1 MTERVLILGID
12 GYIGYPLAIHLLK
25 RGYKV
30 YGLDSL
36 IRRQRVKN
44 CGSDS
49 LIPISDPRERERHLQ
64 SLGLADTT
72 ARTQL
77 HDYYITSK
85 IISEYRPDTII
96 HLAEQP
102 SAPYSMKGIYAAAE
116 TQYENILG
124 TLGLLWA
131 MREHCPDAHLIKLG
145 TMGEYGTPNCEIPE
159 GMIPEGCI
167 GDFGQGEWKHD
178 CPMSGLMFPRS
189 PNSFYHLSKV
199 HDTYNIKFAC
209 DTWGLTS
216 TDIMQGIVFG
226 SGIEPNTLEI
236 ELTRFD
242 YDECFGTVINRFC
255 AQAIADIPLTVYGSG
270 KQIRG
275 FLPLKD
281 SIQCLTIAL
290 ENRPKV
296 GEYRTFNQFESIY
309 SIDYLAKMVAVE
321 AKKLG
326 IKTKINKITNPRTE
340 LDAHYYNPQH
350 SALEELGYIPTK
362 GTNKEISN
370 LISLLLPYKSNVNKE
385 VITPKINWKS

>member
-255 AQAIADIPLTVYGSG
+255 AQAIVGTPLTVYGKG
-270 KQIRG
+270 YQRRG
-275 FLPLKD
+275 FLPLRD
-281 SIQCLTIAL
+281 SIQCLTLAL
-290 ENRPKV
+290 ENKPVK
-296 GEYRTFNQFESIY
+296 GTYRTFNQFEDIY
-309 SIDYLAKMVAVE
+309 SIQFLAETVVLQAKSLGIE
-321 AKKLG
+321 AK
-326 IKTKINKITNPRTE
+326 IQYINNPRTE
-340 LDAHYYNPQH
+340 LEKHHYTVVHDKLATLGYNP
-350 SALEELGYIPTK
+350 T
-362 GTNKEISN
+362 SN
-370 LISLLLPYKSNVNKE
+370 INYDIHNLLATILPYAERVIRE
-385 VITPKINWKS
+385 VALPKIYWK